1 MSFTLLRQALR
12 QAKKVKKNIDA
23 ELKEGLIP
31 TPKEAKGKGVQNTT
45 QAKAQANKIA
55 RDIAAM
61 EKTLKGPDSKKA
73 TQQGLR
79 FAKKYEVQEGMGL
92 DAVTGRSNRAGASVD
107 AGEAG
112 KVTRGRKSVNN
123 FAADQRVASPGMQA
137 RGKKDDKAFKE
148 IMKEREAGNT
158 KKEKELR
165 AKQKEIE
172 AKRDKVDEAA
182 EQSRRRKLGGSR
194 KPKPVDDF
202 AVAINRKTGEINEAS
217 FNRLTKNQQDA
228 LIRDINARFEG
239 PRLRRIKAQLDE
251 LKAKA
256 GGKAGESGVGARKGG
271 NRGTQGASAN
281 ITRKSDGATGRGG
294 PLMNKG
300 GKVTKRA
307 IGAHDYR
314 MNKGGLLLSSVDNR
328 KKR

>member
-1 MSFTLLRQALR
+1 MAISA
-12 QAKKVKKNIDA
+12 AKKA
-23 ELKEGLIP
+23 A
-31 TPKEAKGKGVQNTT
+31 KEA
-45 QAKAQANKIA
+45 AKKAKDKAKEKA
-55 RDIAAM
+55 R
-61 EKTLKGPDSKKA
+61 KKPQKKA
-73 TQQGLR
+73 TQKDVR
-79 FAKKYEVQEGMGL
+79 FKKNYEVQEGMGL
-92 DAVTGRSNRAGASVD
+92 DAVTGRSNRAAASVD

-112 KVTRGRKSVNN
+112 KVTKGKKSVNN
-123 FAADQRVASPGMQA
+123 FAADQKQASPGMRA
-137 RGKKDDKAFKE
+137 RSKKDDKDFKE
-148 IMKEREAGNT
+148 IMAAREAGDT
-158 KKEKELR
+158 KKEKDLR
-165 AKQKEIE
+165 AKRKKVEE
-172 AKRDKVDEAA
+172 KRQRVDEAA

-194 KPKPVDDF
+194 KKKPVDDF
-202 AVAINRKTGEINEAS
+202 AVAINRKTGEINETS

-271 NRGTQGASAN
+271 NRGTRGASAN

-307 IGAHDYR
+307 TGAHDYR

-328 KKR
+328 KKK